1 MKGIEPMNRCYE
13 KSPRAKPK
21 PSGFERSSEMLNQTK
36 I

>member
-1 MKGIEPMNRCYE
+1 MKRITK

-21 PSGFERSSEMLNQTK
+21 PSGFEKTTQMLNQTK